1 MLKFFKKFQ
10 EGLSKTADNIVGKM
24 RQAVGMA
31 AKVDDALLEEIEEIL
46 IQGDVGVAASMK
58 IVENLKKRVARENIK
73 DVDQVLLAIKNEIAA
88 IVRTDRDVTAL
99 EPSPD
104 GAPVVWMIVGV
115 NGTGKTTSV
124 GKLAKFF
131 REQGRKTM
139 IAACDT
145 FRAAAVD
152 QLSVWADRSGVE
164 FMRAKDGSDPAA
176 VAFDAATAAKARGI
190 ELLIIDTAG
199 RLHTKAH
206 LMEELKKM
214 KRVVAKIIPEN
225 CIKPKL
231 VLDGTTGQNA
241 LSQAKL
247 FMEALDGID
256 GLVVTKLDGT
266 AKGGVVIAIA
276 EEMSVPIDFIGL
288 GEQIDDLKP
297 FDPETFVE
305 ALFEKQ

>member
-1 MLKFFKKFQ
+1 MRNFFKSFKK
-10 EGLSKTADNIVGKM
+10 GLSRTKDNIVGKV

-31 AKVDDALLEEIEEIL
+31 AKVDDDLLEQIEEIL
-46 IQGDVGVAASMK
+46 IQGDVGVSATMK
-58 IVENLKKRVARENIK
+58 IIDNIKAKVAQDNIK
-73 DVDQVLLAIKNEIAA
+73 DPAEVLTELKAEISA
-88 IVRTDRDVTAL
+88 IVQSDRDPGDLGST
-99 EPSPD
+99 D
-104 GAPVVWMIVGV
+104 GPVIWLIMGV

-131 REQGRKTM
+131 KTQGKKTM

-152 QLSVWADRSGVE
+152 QLAVWADRSGVD
-164 FMRAKDGSDPAA
+164 FVRARDGSDPAA

-190 ELLIIDTAG
+190 DLLIIDTAG

-206 LMEELKKM
+206 LMDELKKI
-214 KRVVAKIIPEN
+214 KRVLTKVVPEDA
-225 CIKPKL
+225 IRPKL

-241 LSQAKL
+241 LSQVKIFTDAV
-247 FMEALDGID
+247 GGVD
-256 GLVVTKLDGT
+256 GLMVTKLDGT

-305 ALFEKQ
+305 ALFE